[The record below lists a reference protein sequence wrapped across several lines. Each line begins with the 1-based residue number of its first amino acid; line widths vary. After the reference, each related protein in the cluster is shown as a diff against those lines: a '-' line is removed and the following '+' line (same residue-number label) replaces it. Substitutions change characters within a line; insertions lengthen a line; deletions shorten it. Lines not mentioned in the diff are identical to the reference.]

1 MAREGRSTRAGL
13 KAAAVVLSGATVVM
27 TAAPVWAAPSTTTTT
42 TTGTTTTTAP
52 GGFGAAHPTTSTSS
66 TTAPTTS
73 TSSTT
78 APTTTAP
85 TTSEPSTTTTA
96 ASTTTTPFEQP
107 TTTSTTTEPST
118 SVTEPETPTT
128 VEPPTTSTPVPVD
141 ETPGAAATAPPLGAE
156 QDPVL
161 GEGSADPVAVAA
173 QLAYAAFAPW
183 RDAVAARADAHAAL
197 ATAEAKPG
205 VATDDLTAATAAITA
220 ARTKVASLSLGYRYA
235 RDALA
240 DAVIARAGRPADDA
254 VELSAIWERTD
265 PRRLAVVF
273 SALTQVGDPYVFAA
287 AGPDR
292 FDCSG
297 LTLYAWKAA
306 GVSLV
311 HYAITQREQTLDAA
325 PDGLQPGDLV
335 FRFRQTGGHVMLY
348 LGEKDLV
355 VQAGGTATGVAVSPW
370 GRTDAFGSPLAAQ
383 TAPAP
388 ATTPWFGATAGSQRV
403 GADVPFADA
412 FNVVGARYGVAPALL
427 AAIASAGTGFRA
439 DAAATGAGGVMQ
451 LRPAIAAA
459 LHVDAAVPFQ
469 AVDGAARR
477 LLDLWNRLHDESL
490 VLAAYRSSLVTVNE
504 GAVVRQD
511 ATTDAFASAVTAAL
525 AR

>member
-1 MAREGRSTRAGL
+1 M
-13 KAAAVVLSGATVVM
+13 AAAVVLSGATVAITV
-27 TAAPVWAAPSTTTTT
+27 APAWAAPSTTTTGA
-42 TTGTTTTTAP
+42 GTTTTTAP
-52 GGFGAAHPTTSTSS
+52 GGFGAANPTTSTSS
-66 TTAPTTS
+66 
-73 TSSTT
+73 
-78 APTTTAP
+78 TTAP

-96 ASTTTTPFEQP
+96 ASTATTPFEEP

-118 SVTEPETPTT
+118 AVTEPETTTT
-128 VEPPTTSTPVPVD
+128 VEPPTTTTTVPVD
-141 ETPGAAATAPPLGAE
+141 ETPDAAASAPPLGAE
-156 QDPVL
+156 QDPAL
-161 GEGSADPVAVAA
+161 GEASADPVAVAA

-183 RDAVAARADAHAAL
+183 RDAVAARGDAHAAL
-197 ATAEAKPG
+197 ATAQAKPG

-220 ARTKVASLSLGYRYA
+220 AQTKVASLSLGYRYA
-235 RDALA
+235 RDTLA
-240 DAVIARAGRPADDA
+240 DVVIARAGRPADDA

-273 SALTQVGDPYVFAA
+273 GALMQVGDPYVFAA

-297 LTLYAWKAA
+297 LTSYTWKAA

-311 HYAITQREQTLDAA
+311 HYAITQRQQTLDAA

-335 FRFRQTGGHVMLY
+335 FRFRQAGGHVMLY

-355 VQAGGTATGVAVSPW
+355 VQAGGTATGVVVSPW
-370 GRTDAFGSPLAAQ
+370 GRTDAFGSPLAAAP

-388 ATTPWFGATAGSQRV
+388 ATTPWFGAAAGSQRV

-412 FNVVGARYGVAPALL
+412 FNVAGARYGVAPALL
-427 AAIASAGTGFRA
+427 AAVASAGTGFRA
-439 DAAATGAGGVMQ
+439 DAASAGAGGVMQ

-477 LLDLWNRLHDESL
+477 LLDLWNRLHDKRL

-504 GAVVRQD
+504 GAVVTQD
-511 ATTDAFASAVTAAL
+511 ATTNAFTAAVTAAL